1 MFVRDLDPT
10 DPGDLARAGIDVEVN
25 DSSQEE
31 LSDAESV
38 WVTVVNR
45 SLSHNQLISQQV
57 TVFFNIEYL

>member
-10 DPGDLARAGIDVEVN
+10 DPGDLARAGIDMEVN

-38 WVTVVNR
+38 
-45 SLSHNQLISQQV
+45 
-57 TVFFNIEYL
+57 